1 MDNAAIVDRLD
12 TEGFGRGNV
21 DVVDEVVAEDF
32 VDHQAMPGMSPDR
45 EGLKTL
51 IRALHQAFPDMQMQ
65 IEDRIVA
72 GDKVVE
78 RWSCTGTHDGEFMG
92 LPPTHRRIEI
102 RGMDISRLEDGRLV
116 EHWTQVDMLSMLQQL
131 GALPTQAQA
140 PA

>member
-51 IRALHQAFPDMQMQ
+51 IRALHHAFPDMQMQ

-78 RWSCTGTHDGEFMG
+78 RWRCTGTQEAEFMG
-92 LPPTHRRIEI
+92 VPASHGHMDVEGI
-102 RGMDISRLEDGRLV
+102 DISRLENGRIA
-116 EHWTQVDMLSMLQQL
+116 EHWGEMDMVALLQQL
-131 GALPTQAQA
+131 GAMPAQA
-140 PA
+140 RA